1 MALSKIKSTS
11 LETDATNLVKISSAS
26 LSGESSVTFE
36 FTGNYKFYKV
46 MFYNLHTSSDIQDLR
61 IKFSS
66 DGTNFNV
73 SKTQSGFKSA
83 RDEAGTVHTL
93 AVDGSLVGNNT
104 TGAVIIVENLGTDND
119 QTCMGE
125 FIIANPLG
133 TTYTKNYYS
142 RATVTESANY
152 TRTDYCGG
160 YANTSSAVTHIYF
173 DLTGSANFDDGEFIL
188 YGIKT

>member
-1 MALSKIKSTS
+1 MALIKAKYRGLDSAAHNEVILSTAS
-11 LETDATNLVKISSAS
+11 CSSD
-26 LSGESSVTFE
+26 SSVTFE
-36 FTGNYKFYKV
+36 FTGDYKFYKIV
-46 MFYNLHTSSDIQDLR
+46 FHDLHTSSDVQDLR

-73 SKTQSGFKSA
+73 AKTQSGFKSA

-93 AVDGSLVGNNT
+93 AVDGTLVANNT
-104 TGAVIIVENLGTDND
+104 TGGISIIENLGTDND

-125 FIIANPLG
+125 FVIANPLG

-142 RATVTESANY
+142 RGTVTESANY

-173 DLTGSANFDDGEFIL
+173 DLTGSANFDTGEFIL
-188 YGIKT
+188 YGIRT